1 MHGNPVVSV
10 HLLSSIP
17 QRLVAVGKRVTPY
30 RIVGGGHQ
38 YEQAASIRVILAS
51 YLQVIIQFGSW
62 DSPFEQDARAHEL
75 QEDSIEL
82 SVANSYSRGDREFE
96 KATAMLF
103 PSEIAQR
110 GRVRNHTAALFRRR
124 VSV

>member
-1 MHGNPVVSV
+1 MAQPGEGITDGSEHRRSA
-10 HLLSSIP
+10 
-17 QRLVAVGKRVTPY
+17 VAVLNVRAMDLP
-30 RIVGGGHQ
+30 H
-38 YEQAASIRVILAS
+38 S
-51 YLQVIIQFGSW
+51 
-62 DSPFEQDARAHEL
+62 DACFLKAYPAEIS
-75 QEDSIEL
+75 EV

-110 GRVRNHTAALFRRR
+110 GRMRDHTAARFRRR

>member
-1 MHGNPVVSV
+1 MRNKTD
-10 HLLSSIP
+10 
-17 QRLVAVGKRVTPY
+17 RN
-30 RIVGGGHQ
+30 
-38 YEQAASIRVILAS
+38 
-51 YLQVIIQFGSW
+51 
-62 DSPFEQDARAHEL
+62 DARGIVQMMRLGWIRMVHV
-75 QEDSIEL
+75 

-110 GRVRNHTAALFRRR
+110 GRMRDHTVAPFRRR

>member
-1 MHGNPVVSV
+1 MVGSAIPWRSTAACCA
-10 HLLSSIP
+10 LLALGLLAP
-17 QRLVAVGKRVTPY
+17 GPMVR
-30 RIVGGGHQ
+30 
-38 YEQAASIRVILAS
+38 AASIDA
-51 YLQVIIQFGSW
+51 GSGV
-62 DSPFEQDARAHEL
+62 R
-75 QEDSIEL
+75 IEV

-110 GRVRNHTAALFRRR
+110 GRVRDHTAAPFRRR